1 LQQFC
6 KVNNYEVVEIF
17 TETISGVKNRTERK
31 EISKLLKYDFGG
43 IKGVFVWELS
53 RLGRQP

>member
-31 EISKLLKYDFGG
+31 EISKVLKYDFGG

-53 RLGRQP
+53 RLG